1 MTHENPNAPQ
11 VPPRNPHRSVG
22 DTGTPQHGRTN
33 SDGDD
38 VEKDDPRE
46 ANEEGDQRETHRN
59 RGRVTD
65 DKGAPLGEANVKDH
79 EPSKDEHWESGRH
92 KSD

>member
-1 MTHENPNAPQ
+1 MTHENPNAPK
-11 VPPRNPHRSVG
+11 VPPHTLHRSVG
-22 DTGTPQHGRTN
+22 DTGTPQHGRT
-33 SDGDD
+33 DPDLEHD
-38 VEKDDPRE
+38 KDDPRE

-65 DKGAPLGEANVKDH
+65 HDGAPLGEVDVKDH
-79 EPSKDEHWESGRH
+79 EPAKDEHWESGRH